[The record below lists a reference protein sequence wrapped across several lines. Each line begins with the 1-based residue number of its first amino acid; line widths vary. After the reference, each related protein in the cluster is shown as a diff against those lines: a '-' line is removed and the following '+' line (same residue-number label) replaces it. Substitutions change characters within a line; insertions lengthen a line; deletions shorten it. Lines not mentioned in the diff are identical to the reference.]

1 MDKIKSE
8 KKQHIKEWSRRTILF
23 VFSPFVLGMGVALTI
38 RANLGSSPITCPPY
52 VLSRYDNSSL
62 SVGEYI
68 FCMQFFFVIVQWA
81 LLGKDFKK
89 IQFLQLAVCLTFGL
103 FSDFGMWATKSLI
116 WQSDLTGYAMRWVQL
131 FVAGAVLGLG
141 VVLEVRSGVMLIPGE
156 GLPITISKVFNM
168 DFGKVKI
175 VFDVLLVFYSNC
187 LLLCRVRRMALGL
200 NRRGNAFFDV
210 LCWVCSKGN
219 FAAYNMDR
227 QCLVRQKQTAIDI
240 FKRLH
245 SVAFC
250 NF

>member
-23 VFSPFVLGMGVALTI
+23 VFSPFVLGMWVALTI

-68 FCMQFFFVIVQWA
+68 FCMQFSFVIVQWA

-175 VFDVLLVFYSNC
+175 VFDVLLVFIATVCCYVGFGEWRWDLIGAGTLFSMFYVGFVVRAILPRTTWIDNA
-187 LLLCRVRRMALGL
+187 LCGK
-200 NRRGNAFFDV
+200 
-210 LCWVCSKGN
+210 SKP
-219 FAAYNMDR
+219 
-227 QCLVRQKQTAIDI
+227 Q
-240 FKRLH
+240 
-245 SVAFC
+245 
-250 NF
+250 